1 MDLLLSG
8 RNDKLLEIDCSG
20 EFSLT
25 FSGESINKKA
35 RDLSIN
41 INTTATLAVALEY
54 KDKNKVTVKVVSDN
68 GELAEVSGP
77 NVKPCFY
84 ENGKYQ
90 LILEVKDKGSYEVIH
105 MGSNLNNGFQKIS
118 NCYIGMIDFSSDIG
132 LSNFIITKDGKDILS
147 IDIEVFPSKIDY
159 QKDYKDIM
167 NEVNDEIY
175 SLAFALMGKT
185 YLETRLVDTN
195 HQTNAEFIS
204 ILRCIF
210 DDLEKAIKR
219 IIANPKHNVETIES
233 IRRVE
238 KSRVPSRNTISYLR
252 KHSSVLVEHQNG
264 FIKGKG
270 KNYVATRVVD
280 KRKITTI
287 DIYENRFVKYMITS
301 IIKRLNVIVKNIDIN
316 MLCNKANNNGNNP
329 DDKVK
334 LHKFLK
340 DKISIL
346 EKHLKNGFSNVSN
359 LTGKKTMSLVFQI
372 APGYREVYKKYIM
385 LSKGLALGD
394 GIYQMTP
401 KKLYLLYEM
410 WCYMKIHHIL
420 SDLGYVV
427 EEYGIL
433 KYKDNGFYLTL
444 SQDSEAKMIY
454 SNKKNRLELWYNKS
468 YSSQTTNQ
476 RPDTVLN
483 IRNLNN
489 KDDNRIYIFDA
500 KYRINVD
507 DKGSIGPVEDDIN
520 VMHRYRDAIVSKLN
534 NKVQFKYDT
543 FGAYVMFP
551 YGDEEKFKEHNFY
564 KSIEEVNIGA
574 FPMLPGSTKLIT
586 KQLKK
591 IIEQSPLDA
600 RNDRVVIDEYDD
612 YGKFKHLNVM
622 LVNVKNKEHL
632 KEYKEN
638 LFYHIPIAKLKEVR
652 DSVEYLAFYQSKE
665 SFKDGGGIR
674 YFGRIKECKEY
685 KRRECTELK
694 ARAGTENDIY
704 IRINLESIEE
714 VDSIVPIQT
723 GTRLVTYTTLY
734 LLKNAENTHELK
746 VGSSLELE
754 VYKILKKVA
763 KEKGV
768 KIKKIDKDKDTKTN
782 KKDKVKEYTIGNV
795 TIEIVDGIMIKVNGD
810 KTDLRTL
817 EEHIL
822 NFMVNQ

>member
-1 MDLLLSG
+1 MDLLHSG
-8 RNDKLLEIDCSG
+8 RNDKLLEIDCID

-41 INTTATLAVALEY
+41 INTTATLTVALEY
-54 KDKNKVTVKVVSDN
+54 KDKNKIIVKVITDN

-90 LILEVKDKGSYEVIH
+90 LILEVKDKGRYEVIH

-132 LSNFIITKDGKDILS
+132 LSNFIITKYGKDILS

-159 QKDYKDIM
+159 QKDYRDIM

-219 IIANPKHNVETIES
+219 IIANPKHNVVTIES
-233 IRRVE
+233 IRRIE
-238 KSRVPSRNTISYLR
+238 KSRVPSRNTIAYLR
-252 KHSSVLVEHQNG
+252 KNSSCLSENKNG
-264 FIKGKG
+264 FIKGKD
-270 KNYVATRVVD
+270 KNYTAAMVVD
-280 KRKITTI
+280 KRKITTT
-287 DIYENRFVKYMITS
+287 DIYENRFVKYMIS
-301 IIKRLNVIVKNIDIN
+301 NIIKRLNAVVKNIVIN
-316 MLCNKANNNGNNP
+316 MLSNKANNNSNNI
-329 DDKVK
+329 DEKVL

-340 DKISIL
+340 SKISIL

-359 LTGKKTMSLVFQI
+359 LTGKKTMSLVFQM

-394 GIYQMTP
+394 GLYQMTP

-420 SDLGYVV
+420 SDLGYQV

-468 YSSQTTNQ
+468 YSSPTTNQ

-489 KDDNRIYIFDA
+489 ENDNRIYIFDA

-507 DKGSIGPVEDDIN
+507 DKGNIGPVEDDIN
-520 VMHRYRDAIVSKLN
+520 VMHRYRDAIVSKLKN
-534 NKVQFKYDT
+534 EIQFKYDT

-551 YGDEEKFKEHNFY
+551 YGDEEKFKEHEFY

-586 KQLKK
+586 NQLKK
-591 IIEQSPLDA
+591 IIEQSSLDA

-622 LVNVKNKEHL
+622 IANVKDENHFKV
-632 KEYKEN
+632 YKEK
-638 LFYHIPIAKLKEVR
+638 LFYHIPVASLKEVR
-652 DSVEYLAFYQSKE
+652 ESVEYIAFYQSNLKIE
-665 SFKDGGGIR
+665 DEGGVR
-674 YFGRIKECKEY
+674 YYGKIKECLKY
-685 KRRECTELK
+685 KRKDCIEIK
-694 ARAGTENDIY
+694 ARAGTENDEY
-704 IRINLESIEE
+704 IRINLEYIKV
-714 VDSIVPIQT
+714 VDNIVPIQT

-746 VGSSLELE
+746 VESSLELV
-754 VYKILKKVA
+754 VYKVLKKVA
-763 KEKGV
+763 KEKCI
-768 KIKKIDKDKDTKTN
+768 KIKKIDKEKDSKNNKMDKG
-782 KKDKVKEYTIGNV
+782 KEYIIGDV
-795 TIEIVDGIMIKVNGD
+795 RVEIVDEMVIKMNGISTNVNELE
-810 KTDLRTL
+810 KNILRT
-817 EEHIL
+817 
-822 NFMVNQ
+822 MVNL

>member
-1 MDLLLSG
+1 MMGLLHSG
-8 RNDKLLEIDCSG
+8 RNDKLLEIDCS

-41 INTTATLAVALEY
+41 INTTATLTVALEY
-54 KDKNKVTVKVVSDN
+54 EDRVTVKTISDN
-68 GELAEVSGP
+68 GELVNTSGP

-90 LILEVKDKGSYEVIH
+90 LILEVKDKGCYEVIH

-132 LSNFIITKDGKDILS
+132 LSNFIITKDGKNILS

-159 QKDYKDIM
+159 QKDYRDIM

-175 SLAFALMGKT
+175 SLAFALLGKT

-204 ILRCIF
+204 ILKCIF
-210 DDLEKAIKR
+210 NDLEKAIKR
-219 IIANPKHNVETIES
+219 VISNPKHNVETIES

-238 KSRVPSRNTISYLR
+238 KSRVPSRNTIAYLR
-252 KHSSVLVEHQNG
+252 KHSSVLVENKNG
-264 FIKGKG
+264 FIKGKD
-270 KNYVATRVVD
+270 KNYAATMVVD

-287 DIYENRFVKYMITS
+287 DIYENRFVKYMITN
-301 IIKRLNVIVKNIDIN
+301 IIKRLNAIVKNIVIN
-316 MLCNKANNNGNNP
+316 MLCNKANNNGENT
-329 DDKVK
+329 DDKLV
-334 LHKFLK
+334 LHKFLR

-346 EKHLKNGFSNVSN
+346 KQHLKNGFANVSN
-359 LTGKKTMSLVFQI
+359 LTGKKTMSLVFQM

-420 SDLGYVV
+420 SDLGYHV

-433 KYKDNGFYLTL
+433 NYKDNGFYLSL

-468 YSSQTTNQ
+468 YTSQTTNQ

-489 KDDNRIYIFDA
+489 KDDDRIYIFDA

-507 DKGSIGPVEDDIN
+507 DKGKIGPVEDDIN
-520 VMHRYRDAIVSKLN
+520 VMHRYRDAIVSKLK

-551 YGDEEKFKEHNFY
+551 YGDEEKFKENDFY
-564 KSIEEVNIGA
+564 KSIEKVNIGA

-591 IIEQSPLDA
+591 IIEQSSLDA
-600 RNDRVVIDEYDD
+600 RNDRVVIDEYDN

-622 LVNVKNKEHL
+622 VANVKDEHHL
-632 KEYKEN
+632 KVYKEN
-638 LFYHIPIAKLKEVR
+638 MFYHIPVAKLKEVR
-652 DSVEYLAFYQSKE
+652 ESVEYIAFYQSNLKFE
-665 SFKDGGGIR
+665 DEGGVR
-674 YFGRIKECKEY
+674 YYGKIKECLEY
-685 KRRECTELK
+685 KRKDCTEIK
-694 ARAGTENDIY
+694 ARAGTENNEY

-714 VDSIVPIQT
+714 VDNIVPIQT
-723 GTRLVTYTTLY
+723 GTRIVTYTTLY

-746 VGSSLELE
+746 VESSLELV
-754 VYKILKKVA
+754 VYKVLKKVA
-763 KEKGV
+763 KEMGI
-768 KIKKIDKDKDTKTN
+768 KIKKIDKDKDVKTN
-782 KKDKVKEYTIGNV
+782 KKDKIKEYIIGNV
-795 TIEIVDGIMIKVNGD
+795 KVEIVDEIGIRVNSN
-810 KTDLRTL
+810 KTSVRKL
-817 EEHIL
+817 EEDIL
-822 NFMVNQ
+822 NVMVD

>member
-1 MDLLLSG
+1 MDLLHSG
-8 RNDKLLEIDCSG
+8 RNDKLLEIDCAD

-25 FSGESINKKA
+25 FSGESINKKV
-35 RDLSIN
+35 RDLNIN
-41 INTTATLAVALEY
+41 INTAATLTVALEY
-54 KDKNKVTVKVVSDN
+54 KDKDKVTVKVICDN
-68 GELAEVSGP
+68 GELAEVNGP

-90 LILEVKDKGSYEVIH
+90 LILEVKDESHYEVIH
-105 MGSNLNNGFQKIS
+105 MGSNLNNVFQKIS

-132 LSNFIITKDGKDILS
+132 LSNFIINKDGKDILS

-159 QKDYKDIM
+159 QKDYLDIM

-185 YLETRLVDTN
+185 YLETRLVDTK

-210 DDLEKAIKR
+210 DDLEGAIKR

-238 KSRVPSRNTISYLR
+238 KSRVPSRNTIAYLR
-252 KHSSVLVEHQNG
+252 KHSGVLVENRNG
-264 FIKGKG
+264 FIKGKD
-270 KNYVATRVVD
+270 KNYIATMLVD

-287 DIYENRFVKYMITS
+287 DIYENRFVKYMITN
-301 IIKRLNVIVKNIDIN
+301 IIKRLNVVVKNIVIN
-316 MLCNKANNNGNNP
+316 MISNKASNNGDNT
-329 DDKVK
+329 DYKVE

-340 DKISIL
+340 NKISIL
-346 EKHLKNGFSNVSN
+346 NKHLKNGFSNVSN
-359 LTGKKTMSLVFQI
+359 LTGKKTMSLVFQM

-394 GIYQMTP
+394 GLYQMTP

-420 SDLGYVV
+420 SDLGYTV
-427 EEYGIL
+427 EEYEIL

-444 SQDSEAKMIY
+444 SQDSQAKMIY

-468 YSSQTTNQ
+468 YSSPTTNQ

-489 KDDNRIYIFDA
+489 KEDNRIYIFDA

-507 DKGSIGPVEDDIN
+507 DSGVVGPVEDDIN
-520 VMHRYRDAIVSKLN
+520 VMHRYRDAIVSKLSN
-534 NKVQFKYDT
+534 DVQFKYDT

-551 YGDEEKFKEHNFY
+551 YGDEEKFKEHDFY

-600 RNDRVVIDEYDD
+600 RNDRIVIDEYDD

-622 LVNVKNKEHL
+622 VVNVKNKEHL

-638 LFYHIPIAKLKEVR
+638 LFYHIPVARLKEVR
-652 DSVEYLAFYQSKE
+652 DSVEYLAFYQSIE
-665 SFKDGGGIR
+665 SFKGEGGVR
-674 YFGRIKECKEY
+674 YYGKIEKCLEY
-685 KRRECTELK
+685 KRKDCTELK
-694 ARAGTENDIY
+694 ARAGTEDDIY
-704 IRINLESIEE
+704 LRINLESIKE
-714 VDSIVPIQT
+714 VDNIVPIQT

-746 VGSSLELE
+746 VGSSLELQ

-763 KEKGV
+763 KEKAV
-768 KIKKIDKDKDTKTN
+768 KIKKIDKDKGATTS
-782 KKDKVKEYTIGNV
+782 KKDKVREYIIGDV
-795 TIEIVDGIMIKVNGD
+795 KVEIVDGSGIRANGVETSV
-810 KTDLRTL
+810 KGL
-817 EEHIL
+817 EGDIL
-822 NFMVNQ
+822 LFL

>member
-1 MDLLLSG
+1 MDLLHSG
-8 RNDKLLEIDCSG
+8 RNDKLLEIDCSD

-25 FSGESINKKA
+25 FSGECINKKA

-41 INTTATLAVALEY
+41 INTTATLTIALEY
-54 KDKNKVTVKVVSDN
+54 KDKNKVIVKVISDN
-68 GELAEVSGP
+68 GELAEVRGP
-77 NVKPCFY
+77 TVKPCFY

-90 LILEVKDKGSYEVIH
+90 LILEVKDDSHYEVIH
-105 MGSNLNNGFQKIS
+105 MGSSLNTGFQKIS
-118 NCYIGMIDFSSDIG
+118 NCYIGMVDFSSDIG

-185 YLETRLVDTN
+185 YLETRLVDTK

-219 IIANPKHNVETIES
+219 IIANPKHNVVTIES

-238 KSRVPSRNTISYLR
+238 KSRVSSRNTIAYLR
-252 KHSSVLVEHQNG
+252 KHSSCLSENKNG
-264 FIKGKG
+264 FIKGKD
-270 KNYVATRVVD
+270 KNYIATMVVD

-287 DIYENRFVKYMITS
+287 DIYENRFVKYMITN
-301 IIKRLNVIVKNIDIN
+301 IIKRLNVVVKNIVIN
-316 MLCNKANNNGNNP
+316 MLNNKAKNNANNT
-329 DDKVK
+329 DDKVD

-340 DKISIL
+340 NKISIL
-346 EKHLKNGFSNVSN
+346 EKHLKNGFRNVSN
-359 LTGKKTMSLVFQI
+359 LTGKKTMSLVFQM

-394 GIYQMTP
+394 GLYQMTP

-420 SDLGYVV
+420 SDLGYQV

-444 SQDSEAKMIY
+444 SQDSQAKMIY
-454 SNKKNRLELWYNKS
+454 SNKKNRLELWYNKA
-468 YSSQTTNQ
+468 YSSPTTNQ

-489 KDDNRIYIFDA
+489 EDDNRVYIFDA
-500 KYRINVD
+500 KYRIYVD
-507 DKGSIGPVEDDIN
+507 DKGKIGPVEDDIN
-520 VMHRYRDAIVSKLN
+520 VMHRYRDAIVSKLSN
-534 NKVQFKYDT
+534 EVQFKYDT

-551 YGDEEKFKEHNFY
+551 YGDEEKFKEHDFY
-564 KSIEEVNIGA
+564 KSIEDVNIGA

-622 LVNVKNKEHL
+622 IANVKDEQHFRV
-632 KEYKEN
+632 YKEN
-638 LFYHIPIAKLKEVR
+638 LFYHIPVARLKEVR
-652 DSVEYLAFYQSKE
+652 ESVEYIAFYQPMTK
-665 SFKDGGGIR
+665 FKQEAGIR
-674 YFGRIKECKEY
+674 YYGKIKEWKEY
-685 KRRECTELK
+685 RRKECTEIK
-694 ARAGTENDIY
+694 SSVGTEDDMY
-704 IRINLESIEE
+704 LRINLESIEE
-714 VDSIVPIQT
+714 IENIIPIQT
-723 GTRLVTYTTLY
+723 GPWLINYTTLY
-734 LLKNAENTHELK
+734 LLKSAESTQELK
-746 VGSSLELE
+746 VGSSLELQ

-763 KEKGV
+763 KEKVV
-768 KIKKIDKDKDTKTN
+768 KIKKIDKDKDAETN
-782 KKDKVKEYTIGNV
+782 RKDKVKEYIIGEV
-795 TIEIVDGIMIKVNGD
+795 AVEVVDGNMIKVNGVE
-810 KTDLRTL
+810 TDLRKL
-817 EEHIL
+817 ERDIL
-822 NFMVNQ
+822 KVMVNL

>member
-1 MDLLLSG
+1 M
-8 RNDKLLEIDCSG
+8 
-20 EFSLT
+20 
-25 FSGESINKKA
+25 
-35 RDLSIN
+35 
-41 INTTATLAVALEY
+41 
-54 KDKNKVTVKVVSDN
+54 
-68 GELAEVSGP
+68 
-77 NVKPCFY
+77 
-84 ENGKYQ
+84 
-90 LILEVKDKGSYEVIH
+90 
-105 MGSNLNNGFQKIS
+105 
-118 NCYIGMIDFSSDIG
+118 
-132 LSNFIITKDGKDILS
+132 SNFIINK
-147 IDIEVFPSKIDY
+147 VFPSKIDY
-159 QKDYKDIM
+159 QKDYRDIM

-185 YLETRLVDTN
+185 YLETRLVDTK

-204 ILRCIF
+204 ILKCIF
-210 DDLEKAIKR
+210 NDLEKAIKR
-219 IIANPKHNVETIES
+219 VIANPKHNIETIES

-264 FIKGKG
+264 FVKGKD
-270 KNYVATRVVD
+270 KNYIATRVVD

-301 IIKRLNVIVKNIDIN
+301 IIKRLNAVVKNIVRN
-316 MLCNKANNNGNNP
+316 MLSNKANNNT
-329 DDKVK
+329 DDKVV

-340 DKISIL
+340 NKISIL
-346 EKHLKNGFSNVSN
+346 EKHLKHGFSSVSN
-359 LTGKKTMSLVFQI
+359 LTGKKTMSLVFQM

-394 GIYQMTP
+394 GLYQMTP
-401 KKLYLLYEM
+401 KKLYVLYEM

-420 SDLGYVV
+420 SDLGYQV

-444 SQDSEAKMIY
+444 SQDSQAKMIY

-468 YSSQTTNQ
+468 YSSPTTNQ

-500 KYRINVD
+500 KYRIDVD
-507 DKGSIGPVEDDIN
+507 DKGNIGPVEDDIN

-534 NKVQFKYDT
+534 NEVQFKYDT

-652 DSVEYLAFYQSKE
+652 ESVEYIAFYQSKE
-665 SFKDGGGIR
+665 SFKDEAGVR
-674 YFGRIKECKEY
+674 YFGKIKECKEY
-685 KRRECTELK
+685 KRKECTELK
-694 ARAGTENDIY
+694 ARAGTEDDVY
-704 IRINLESIEE
+704 IRINLEYIEE
-714 VDSIVPIQT
+714 VDKIVPIQT

-734 LLKNAENTHELK
+734 LLKNAENTQELK
-746 VGSSLELE
+746 VESSLELQ

-763 KEKGV
+763 KKKDV
-768 KIKKIDKDKDTKTN
+768 KIKRIDKDKDA
-782 KKDKVKEYTIGNV
+782 KKDKAKEVKYC
-795 TIEIVDGIMIKVNGD
+795 
-810 KTDLRTL
+810 
-817 EEHIL
+817 
-822 NFMVNQ
+822 